1 MSRPLLDLLDVVDP
15 STLSE
20 DELAQVISAAEAAE
34 ALILS
39 YEEDYEDTPDSDGR
53 YPLSEIARRL
63 SRCAELAEALD
74 RGCYWQWW
82 GDEPR
87 FAPIESAQ
95 DRENAIEYL
104 ASSIGAARVALLGR
118 SAPPYID

>member
-1 MSRPLLDLLDVVDP
+1 MSRPLIDLLDVADP

-20 DELAQVISAAEAAE
+20 DELAQVIAAAEAAE

-39 YEEDYEDTPDSDGR
+39 YEEDDEDGR
-53 YPLSEIARRL
+53 DSLDEVARRL
-63 SRCAELAEALD
+63 TRCAELAEALD
-74 RGCYWQWW
+74 RGFYWKWW
-82 GDEPR
+82 GDEPCS
-87 FAPIESAQ
+87 APIESAQ
-95 DRENAIEYL
+95 DRENAVEYL

>member
-1 MSRPLLDLLDVVDP
+1 MSRPLRDLLDVCDR

-20 DELAQVISAAEAAE
+20 DELAQVIAAAEAAE

-39 YEEDYEDTPDSDGR
+39 YEEEDDDSR
-53 YPLSEIARRL
+53 ESIEEVARRL
-63 SRCAELAEALD
+63 TRCAELVEALD
-74 RGCYWQWW
+74 RGLYWQWW

-87 FAPIESAQ
+87 FAPIETPQ
-95 DRENAIEYL
+95 DRENAVEYL

-118 SAPPYID
+118 SAPPYLD